1 MGKEP
6 LMNDVSQF
14 ATDLRGRVVAA
25 QRAFDEAER
34 DQDYYAMDVRSGEL
48 KSLRRVASE
57 HDVILPAAGPDHE
70 ATEA

>member
-1 MGKEP
+1 
-6 LMNDVSQF
+6 MNDVSQF

-48 KSLRRVASE
+48 KSLRRLASE
-57 HDVILPAAGPDHE
+57 HGVVVPAAAPGDE
-70 ATEA
+70 A